1 MPSKK
6 AFNEA
11 NLFANQMYNNEIR
24 KSILEQIT
32 VPDFGEVCKH
42 LPSPEYATH
51 TKNTLF
57 TTKEQ
62 MADIEC
68 NTRGQSQS
76 KLWFHE
82 RQGRL
87 TGSHFGTVMKRREN
101 VFPTSLLSKIVL
113 PAMLQSPQ
121 KHVSGA
127 TVTSRLPFKNIWNK
141 RILMIS

>member
-1 MPSKK
+1 M
-6 AFNEA
+6 F
-11 NLFANQMYNNEIR
+11 NNEIR

-32 VPDFGEVCKH
+32 VPEFAEVCKH
-42 LPSPEYATH
+42 LPSPENATY

-57 TTKEQ
+57 ITKEQ

-87 TGSHFGTVMKRREN
+87 TASHFGTAIKQREN
-101 VFPTSLLSKIVL
+101 VFPTSLLRKIVL
-113 PAMLQSPQ
+113 PASNVA
-121 KHVSGA
+121 KHPEACQWGNSNEQTA
-127 TVTSRLPFKNIWNK
+127 IQNIWKK
-141 RILMIS
+141 RILMSS